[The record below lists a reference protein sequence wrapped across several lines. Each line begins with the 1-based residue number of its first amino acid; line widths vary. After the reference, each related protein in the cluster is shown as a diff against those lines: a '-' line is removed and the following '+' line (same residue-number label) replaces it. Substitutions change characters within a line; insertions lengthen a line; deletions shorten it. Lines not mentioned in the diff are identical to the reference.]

1 MRILV
6 VCKRFYTNKD
16 LLADKFG
23 RLYHLPRFWSERNE
37 VMVLALNYHQ
47 APSINIGH
55 QNLSFSSVDCLP
67 FPMGLIGAYFHCK
80 RKSESFNPNVVIS
93 SGDIITAHIGYRIA
107 RKVKARWFYDVY
119 DDYRYFGLSRMTQ
132 MSRLF
137 PYFCRNANGILAAS
151 KSLRDICL
159 TWNKN
164 IHVTQNGYDP
174 TVFYPDDKAQA
185 RQRLGLNLH
194 LKLIVFTGS
203 IDNRFDAQL
212 VKYVINRLHNQDP
225 AIRLVHAG
233 KINSKSW
240 QEEPWLISLGEL
252 DQLKVVEVI
261 RSADV
266 CIAPYRRTA
275 LSESCN
281 PCKLA
286 EYLACRKPIVA
297 SDITPLLELE
307 SLGVKLYEAGGA
319 KSFED
324 GLVQQLST
332 PSFSTPNT
340 SWSWSDLAA
349 SAQHF
354 IQQSEETAD

>member
-6 VCKRFYTNKD
+6 ICKRFYTNKD

-23 RLYHLPRFWSERNE
+23 RLYHLPNCWSVRNE
-37 VMVLALNYHQ
+37 VVVLALNYYQ
-47 APSINIGH
+47 TPSFQVTQKNLSLVSINC
-55 QNLSFSSVDCLP
+55 SP
-67 FPMGLIGAYFHCK
+67 FPLGLVRAYYRCK
-80 RKSESFNPNVVIS
+80 DEAESFRPDIILS
-93 SGDIITAHIGYRIA
+93 SGDIITAHFGYRMA
-107 RKVKARWFYDVY
+107 LKFNARWFYDVY
-119 DDYRYFGLSRMTQ
+119 DDYRHFGLSRMTQ

-159 TWNKN
+159 AWNKN

-174 TVFYPDDKAQA
+174 TVFFPGDKTQA
-185 RQRLGLNLH
+185 RQRLGLSTE

-212 VKYVINRLHNQDP
+212 VSRAIRKLYNQNP
-225 AIRLVHAG
+225 AIRLMHAG
-233 KINSKSW
+233 KVDLKSW
-240 QEEPWLISLGEL
+240 KQQPWLISLGEL
-252 DQLKVVEVI
+252 DQLTVAEAI

-286 EYLACRKPIVA
+286 EYLACRKPVVA
-297 SDITPLLELE
+297 SDITPLLEFE
-307 SLGVKLYEAGGA
+307 SLGVNLYSAGNSS
-319 KSFED
+319 SFED
-324 GLVQQLST
+324 SLLQQLTTSCC
-332 PSFSTPNT
+332 STPNT
-340 SWSWSDLAA
+340 SWSWNDLAA
-349 SAQHF
+349 SAEQF
-354 IQQSEETAD
+354 IQLSEQNAD